1 MWGSREVGG
10 THERRRK
17 GGVRKK
23 GLHKELLSTVEKHV
37 DGVKREKRSDLS
49 IQNKQQAEQQE

>member
-1 MWGSREVGG
+1 MLNAEGWMWGSREVGG

-37 DGVKREKRSDLS
+37 D
-49 IQNKQQAEQQE
+49 